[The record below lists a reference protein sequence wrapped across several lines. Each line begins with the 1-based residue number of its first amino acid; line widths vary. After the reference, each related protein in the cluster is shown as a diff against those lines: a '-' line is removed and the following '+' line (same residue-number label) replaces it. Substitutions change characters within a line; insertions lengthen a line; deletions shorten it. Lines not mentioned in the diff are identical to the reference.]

1 MIMKII
7 VTTALPTLHV
17 QTASR
22 PSPIPNSRP
31 APPRADPRPRHSPRP
46 PFPLH
51 SYPPAPRRP
60 GHHPPHPTPPPI
72 PAGPPGRPPRTL
84 YKRMPGSRWRPT
96 SGLLTGRTD
105 QPRGGGRWGGVRPG
119 QVRSGEGGCS
129 AGRPGASPGPDPP
142 RVSFLGPGR
151 VQAGRPTRSRKAAL
165 GRFWRT
171 SLSQGRLPTRGR
183 SPPPCAFSPPVGR
196 VVGRAVDLAISPEA
210 SCLPG
215 LPPSGRCERSS
226 GGPGIW
232 AAANERTKPV
242 PPASARMRHSP
253 GGWSRFPRVSFC
265 FRPLLPP
272 NLPKR

>member
-119 QVRSGEGGCS
+119 QVRSGQVGGGRMQRRPAWCVAWS
-129 AGRPGASPGPDPP
+129 RSTPRLVSRAGTSTGGEADSVTESGLGEVLANVPVPGP
-142 RVSFLGPGR
+142 
-151 VQAGRPTRSRKAAL
+151 
-165 GRFWRT
+165 
-171 SLSQGRLPTRGR
+171 
-183 SPPPCAFSPPVGR
+183 
-196 VVGRAVDLAISPEA
+196 
-210 SCLPG
+210 
-215 LPPSGRCERSS
+215 
-226 GGPGIW
+226 
-232 AAANERTKPV
+232 
-242 PPASARMRHSP
+242 SAD
-253 GGWSRFPRVSFC
+253 
-265 FRPLLPP
+265 
-272 NLPKR
+272 